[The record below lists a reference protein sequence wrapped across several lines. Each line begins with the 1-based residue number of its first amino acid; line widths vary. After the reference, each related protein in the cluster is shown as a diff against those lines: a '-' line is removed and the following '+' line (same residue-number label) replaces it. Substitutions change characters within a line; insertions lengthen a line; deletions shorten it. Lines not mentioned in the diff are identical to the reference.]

1 MLNATIGWLVAK
13 GRDVTAIKL
22 KEGYVSDQKI
32 HDLIVREV
40 KDIKTKLDGI
50 TRNDLLTAV
59 DSFETGIRFLYQALD
74 AISSWRSSAAELAQV
89 TTTIKRGNDD
99 EFCLPSYY
107 MEVVKTVSVAVELGN
122 IELTK
127 IDETTKSA
135 FYQARRRF
143 ETSREKATDASNN
156 EALKTF
162 DRITA
167 IRYRVM
173 AAVLQSV
180 VEKVAV
186 TDDLSSLSLNSA
198 LENALPECEQCLQK
212 IHSLPAVQES
222 FKVELEKRLRNIK
235 GLFGK
240 DERREIIST
249 VCQINRTTYTATQ
262 AVGKVWVWPFIDT
275 GEDKVDPLRDERVRR
290 VLHKIDIAH
299 CSITPWSIG
308 GAGEVKHELKDLRSI
323 ATNIYGAIL
332 LVDNGD
338 KTVKEFDKKG
348 NLCLNFTPQSDD
360 AYPSLDIHDV
370 ATDNLE
376 DKICL
381 LISVNKPGAK
391 DWDWKWEV
399 QVFNK
404 SADLQHK
411 FPLRKG
417 GWSSRMTFSG
427 GKVLVLRRYV
437 VNVYKETGG
446 FILSFGEGLFTYA
459 TDITSAKDGCVLI
472 RDSEDSSVY
481 LFTEEGQQLHKFNI
495 NIKEDYYSRIAC
507 HPAGS
512 HFVLAGRDQEANCQE
527 GSIYSKEGEFLR
539 RIQLDEEMVHWLG
552 GVTVTMEGHIAVVLT
567 HTPDEYHNDGKV
579 VLF

>member
-1 MLNATIGWLVAK
+1 MSSIVTSVLNAPIGWLVAK
-13 GRDVTAIKL
+13 GRDVTAEKL
-22 KEGYVSDQKI
+22 KEGDVTDQKI
-32 HDLIVREV
+32 HD
-40 KDIKTKLDGI
+40 D
-50 TRNDLLTAV
+50 
-59 DSFETGIRFLYQALD
+59 
-74 AISSWRSSAAELAQV
+74 
-89 TTTIKRGNDD
+89 
-99 EFCLPSYY
+99 
-107 MEVVKTVSVAVELGN
+107 
-122 IELTK
+122 
-127 IDETTKSA
+127 TTKCA

-186 TDDLSSLSLNSA
+186 TADLSSLSINSA

-212 IHSLPAVQES
+212 LHSLPAVQES
-222 FKVELEKRLRNIK
+222 CKVELEKRLRNIK
-235 GLFGK
+235 GRFGK

-275 GEDKVDPLRDERVRR
+275 GEDKIDPLRDERVRR
-290 VLHKIDIAH
+290 VLHKIDMTH

-308 GAGEVKHELKDLRSI
+308 GAGEVKHELKDPRSI

-376 DKICL
+376 DKIYL
-381 LISVNKPGAK
+381 LISVNEPGAK

-399 QVFNK
+399 QFLTSLLTCNT
-404 SADLQHK
+404 S
-411 FPLRKG
+411 FP
-417 GWSSRMTFSG
+417 
-427 GKVLVLRRYV
+427 
-437 VNVYKETGG
+437 
-446 FILSFGEGLFTYA
+446 
-459 TDITSAKDGCVLI
+459 
-472 RDSEDSSVY
+472 
-481 LFTEEGQQLHKFNI
+481 
-495 NIKEDYYSRIAC
+495 
-507 HPAGS
+507 
-512 HFVLAGRDQEANCQE
+512 
-527 GSIYSKEGEFLR
+527 
-539 RIQLDEEMVHWLG
+539 
-552 GVTVTMEGHIAVVLT
+552 
-567 HTPDEYHNDGKV
+567 
-579 VLF
+579 

>member
-1 MLNATIGWLVAK
+1 MLARLKLHRVPYLLFEIQLSSIVTSVLNATIGWLVAK
-13 GRDVTAIKL
+13 GRDVTAKKL
-22 KEGYVSDQKI
+22 KEGDVTDQKI
-32 HDLIVREV
+32 RDLIVREV
-40 KDIKTKLDGI
+40 KDIKSKLDGI
-50 TRNDLLTAV
+50 TIKDLLTAV

-74 AISSWRSSAAELAQV
+74 AISSRRSSAAELAQV
-89 TTTIKRGNDD
+89 TTTINRGNEE
-99 EFCLPSYY
+99 EFCLPSSY

-122 IELTK
+122 IELTKTVDGLLTK

-186 TDDLSSLSLNSA
+186 TADLSSLSINSA

-212 IHSLPAVQES
+212 LHSLPAVQES
-222 FKVELEKRLRNIK
+222 CKVELEKRLRNIK
-235 GLFGK
+235 GRFGK

-275 GEDKVDPLRDERVRR
+275 GEDKIDPLRDERVRR
-290 VLHKIDIAH
+290 VLHKIDMTH

-308 GAGEVKHELKDLRSI
+308 GAGEVKHELKDPRSI

-376 DKICL
+376 DKIYL
-381 LISVNKPGAK
+381 LISVNEPGAK

-399 QVFNK
+399 QFLTSLLTCNT
-404 SADLQHK
+404 S
-411 FPLRKG
+411 FP
-417 GWSSRMTFSG
+417 
-427 GKVLVLRRYV
+427 
-437 VNVYKETGG
+437 
-446 FILSFGEGLFTYA
+446 
-459 TDITSAKDGCVLI
+459 
-472 RDSEDSSVY
+472 
-481 LFTEEGQQLHKFNI
+481 
-495 NIKEDYYSRIAC
+495 
-507 HPAGS
+507 
-512 HFVLAGRDQEANCQE
+512 
-527 GSIYSKEGEFLR
+527 
-539 RIQLDEEMVHWLG
+539 
-552 GVTVTMEGHIAVVLT
+552 
-567 HTPDEYHNDGKV
+567 
-579 VLF
+579 

>member
-1 MLNATIGWLVAK
+1 MT
-13 GRDVTAIKL
+13 
-22 KEGYVSDQKI
+22 DQKI

-74 AISSWRSSAAELAQV
+74 AISSGRSSAELAQV
-89 TTTIKRGNDD
+89 TTTIKQGNDD
-99 EFCLPSYY
+99 EFCLSSS
-107 MEVVKTVSVAVELGN
+107 MEVVKTVSVAVESGN

-127 IDETTKSA
+127 IDDITKCA

-143 ETSREKATDASNN
+143 ETSREKATNASNN
-156 EALKTF
+156 EVLKTF
-162 DRITA
+162 DLITA

-173 AAVLQSV
+173 AAVVESV

-186 TDDLSSLSLNSA
+186 TDDLSSLSINNA

-212 IHSLPAVQES
+212 LHSLPAVQES

-235 GLFGK
+235 GRFSK

-249 VCQINRTTYTATQ
+249 VCQRNRTTYTATQ

-275 GEDKVDPLRDERVRR
+275 GKDKIDPLRDERVRR
-290 VLHKIDIAH
+290 VLHKIDMAH

-308 GAGEVKHELKDLRSI
+308 GAGEVKHELKDPRSI

-338 KTVKEFDKKG
+338 KTLKEFDKKG
-348 NLCLNFTPQSDD
+348 NRCLNFTSQSDD

-370 ATDNLE
+370 VTDNLE
-376 DKICL
+376 DKIYL

-411 FPLRKG
+411 FPVRKG
-417 GWSSRMTFSG
+417 GWSSRMTLSG

-446 FILSFGEGLFTYA
+446 FFLSFGEGLFTYA
-459 TDITSAKDGCVLI
+459 TDITSATSDK
-472 RDSEDSSVY
+472 R
-481 LFTEEGQQLHKFNI
+481 Q
-495 NIKEDYYSRIAC
+495 
-507 HPAGS
+507 
-512 HFVLAGRDQEANCQE
+512 
-527 GSIYSKEGEFLR
+527 R
-539 RIQLDEEMVHWLG
+539 R
-552 GVTVTMEGHIAVVLT
+552 
-567 HTPDEYHNDGKV
+567 
-579 VLF
+579 F

>member
-1 MLNATIGWLVAK
+1 MSSIVTSVLNAPIGWLVAK
-13 GRDVTAIKL
+13 GRDVTAEKL
-22 KEGYVSDQKI
+22 KEGDVTDQKI
-32 HDLIVREV
+32 HD
-40 KDIKTKLDGI
+40 D
-50 TRNDLLTAV
+50 
-59 DSFETGIRFLYQALD
+59 
-74 AISSWRSSAAELAQV
+74 
-89 TTTIKRGNDD
+89 
-99 EFCLPSYY
+99 
-107 MEVVKTVSVAVELGN
+107 
-122 IELTK
+122 
-127 IDETTKSA
+127 TTKCA

-143 ETSREKATDASNN
+143 ETSREKATDASDN

-173 AAVLQSV
+173 AAVVESV

-186 TDDLSSLSLNSA
+186 TNDLSSLSINNA

-212 IHSLPAVQES
+212 LHSLPAVQES
-222 FKVELEKRLRNIK
+222 CKVELEKRLRNIK
-235 GLFGK
+235 GRFGK

-275 GEDKVDPLRDERVRR
+275 GEDKIDPLRYERVRR
-290 VLHKIDIAH
+290 VLHKIDMAH

-308 GAGEVKHELKDLRSI
+308 GAGEGKHELRDPRSI

-376 DKICL
+376 DKIYL

-411 FPLRKG
+411 FPVRKG
-417 GWSSRMTFSG
+417 GWSSRMTLSG

-446 FILSFGEGLFTYA
+446 FFLSFGEGLFTYA

-481 LFTEEGQQLHKFNI
+481 VFTVEGQQLHKFNI
-495 NIKEDYYSRIAC
+495 SIKEDYYSRIAC

-512 HFVLAGRDQEANCQE
+512 HFVLAGRDREANCLKV
-527 GSIYSKEGEFLR
+527 SIYSKEGEFVR

-552 GVTVTMEGHIAVVLT
+552 GVTVTMEGHIVVIVT
-567 HTPDEYHNDGKV
+567 HKDENHNDGKV
-579 VLF
+579 VFF